1 MANICDNYY
10 IIEFSSEEKAKAFS
24 KILNKVLEKNISWI
38 DFLCDE
44 VGIDETYRLHTSE
57 WLEMVDYYGG
67 DDMAIA
73 TSSKWV
79 PCVRVWDLII
89 KKVDP
94 QAKLHYE
101 AIEPGMGIFCSNSP
115 MYIGEYAVDYWDE
128 EQIPVHTLEAGTRD
142 KGQVYEFL
150 KELFNS
156 PNASFEELLNKF
168 NQSEYSYNMFIHEIE
183 ERAIE
188 DWSF

>member
-10 IIEFSSEEKAKAFS
+10 IIEFSSKEKAKELS
-24 KILNKVLEKNISWI
+24 EILNRVLEKNISWI
-38 DFLCDE
+38 GLICDE
-44 VGIDETYRLHTSE
+44 VGINKEHLDVRE
-57 WLEMVDYYGG
+57 WLEIVDYYGG
-67 DDMAIA
+67 DDMTIS

-79 PCVRVWDLII
+79 PCVRVWDLIV
-89 KKVDP
+89 KRVDP

-101 AIEPGMGIFCSNSP
+101 AIEPGCGIFYSNSP
-115 MYIGEYAVDYWDE
+115 LFIGEYAVDYWDE

-142 KGQVYEFL
+142 EDQVYKFL

-156 PNASFEELLNKF
+156 PEASFDELLNKF
-168 NQSEYSYNMFIHEIE
+168 NQSEYSNYMFIHVIE

-188 DWSF
+188 DWGF

>member
-10 IIEFSSEEKAKAFS
+10 VIEFSSEEKAKEFS
-24 KILNKVLEKNISWI
+24 RILNKLFEEKGEWI

-44 VGIDETYRLHTSE
+44 VGIDKRYRLYTSE
-57 WLEMVDYYGG
+57 WIDIIDYYGG
-67 DDMAIA
+67 NDVIIA
-73 TSSKWV
+73 TSSKWT
-79 PCVRVWDLII
+79 PCIRLWDCII

-94 QAKLHYE
+94 QAKFHYE
-101 AIEPGMGIFCSNSP
+101 TIEPDGGIFYSNSSL
-115 MYIGEYAVDYWDE
+115 YIGKYAVDYWDE
-128 EQIPVHTLEAGTRD
+128 DQIPVHTLEAGTRD
-142 KGQVYEFL
+142 KDQVYEFL

-156 PNASFEELLNKF
+156 PNASFEELLDKF

>member
-10 IIEFSSEEKAKAFS
+10 VIEFSSEEKAKELS
-24 KILNKVLEKNISWI
+24 EILNKVLEKNDWI
-38 DFLCDE
+38 GFICDE
-44 VGIDETYRLHTSE
+44 VGVDKEHLNIPEWIDV
-57 WLEMVDYYGG
+57 VDYYGG
-67 DDMAIA
+67 KEMAIV
-73 TSSKWV
+73 TFSKWE
-79 PCVRVWDLII
+79 PCVRVWDLIV

-94 QAKLHYE
+94 QAKFYYE
-101 AIEPGMGIFCSNSP
+101 AIEPGCEIFYSNSP
-115 MYIGEYAVDYWDE
+115 LYIGEYAVDYWDE

-142 KGQVYEFL
+142 KDQVYEFL

-156 PNASFEELLNKF
+156 PDASFEELLNKF